1 MLPKTI
7 SIEGYSIDEIL
18 LLPDEQLK
26 SFVFVDEPIVFKVGS
41 AEILG
46 EFRIENNNLIVELA
60 QIEGGGEGVLPLLF
74 ILAKKYAQQHNLQ
87 KVEWIVHALNCA
99 KPNPKLRPIMERK
112 GFTIENI
119 EGIGQAYYYSQT
131 I

>member
-1 MLPKTI
+1 MPPKTI
-7 SIEGYSIDEIL
+7 SIEGYSTEEIL
-18 LLPDEQLK
+18 LLTDEQLK
-26 SFVFVDEPIVFKVGS
+26 SFVFVGEPIVFKVGS

-46 EFRIENNNLIVELA
+46 EFKIVNNHLIVELA

-74 ILAKKYAQQHNLQ
+74 ILAKKYALQRNLQ
-87 KVEWIVHALNCA
+87 KVEWIVHALNCE